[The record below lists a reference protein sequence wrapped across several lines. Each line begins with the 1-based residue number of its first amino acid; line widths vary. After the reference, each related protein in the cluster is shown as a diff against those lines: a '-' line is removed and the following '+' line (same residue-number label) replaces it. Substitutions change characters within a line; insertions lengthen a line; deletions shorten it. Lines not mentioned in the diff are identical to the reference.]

1 MIQEAAVDLCL
12 AISLLTEVFKWI
24 YLLSYVRNTYVSFL
38 LTKILLKAYKK
49 KSGLDNDLPVFKG
62 KF

>member
-12 AISLLTEVFKWI
+12 AISLLTGVFKWI
-24 YLLSYVRNTYVSFL
+24 YLLSYVRNTYISFL
-38 LTKILLKAYKK
+38 LTKILLKAHK

>member
-49 KSGLDNDLPVFKG
+49 SGLDNDLPVFKG